1 MQTYR
6 IETTI
11 SKDGTISIKGLGL
24 PFAKGDKV
32 EIMVRSRKLEKDKN
46 KGKYTLRGLPI
57 NYIKPFDSVAESDW
71 AVLG

>member
-11 SKDGTISIKGLGL
+11 SKDGTISIKDL

-32 EIMVRSRKLEKDKN
+32 EILVRSRKRGKDQNREK
-46 KGKYTLRGLPI
+46 YPLRGLPI
-57 NYIKPFDSVAESDW
+57 KYTKPFDSVAENDW
-71 AVLG
+71 AVFG

>member
-11 SKDGTISIKGLGL
+11 SKDGTISIRNL

-32 EIMVRSRKLEKDKN
+32 EILVRSRKREKDKN
-46 KGKYTLRGLPI
+46 QVKYPLRGLPI
-57 NYIKPFDSVAESDW
+57 NYTKPFDSVAESDW
-71 AVLG
+71 SVLR